1 MKTLPLPLQRVFD
14 AIWRDDLELLRG
26 LRRQLIVLLRILM
39 LVGRDL
45 ARGMLTLRAMSL
57 VYTTLLSFV
66 PLLAVSFSVLKG
78 FGVHN
83 QIEPFLLELLQPLG
97 DKGQV
102 IAERIVGFVEQV
114 NIRVLGALGVA
125 MLLFTVMSLIH
136 KIEAAFNYT
145 WRIQGARRLSQR
157 FSNYL
162 SVVLVGPVLVFAAM
176 ALTATLKS
184 QAVQN
189 LPWLSE
195 GLWIIGVILQ
205 YAMIIGAFT
214 FVYLLVP
221 NTRVHFRSALYG
233 AVIAGLSWRAA
244 GLLFAGFAAS
254 STSYTAIYS
263 SFAILLLFMIWLFV
277 GWLILLVGASIAYYH
292 QHPEMLRWEE
302 ELTEPPPRL
311 REAMLLQ
318 LMRRIAVAFERG
330 EPPLASDES
339 LMQRLGIGRDLLQ
352 KLLAELRDSG
362 LIQRSERGHW
372 LPARSVGAISLA
384 EILRVAREGADH
396 AMLARYP
403 ADDAVAELQHDWERC
418 IEDRVG
424 DKTLKDWIESS

>member
-1 MKTLPLPLQRVFD
+1 MKLPLPLQRAFEAV
-14 AIWRDDLELLRG
+14 WRDDLELLRG
-26 LRRQLIVLLRILM
+26 PRRQLIILLRILL

-45 ARGMLTLRAMSL
+45 ARGMITLRAMSL

-78 FGVHN
+78 FGVHD
-83 QIEPFLLELLQPLG
+83 QIEPFLMELLQPLG
-97 DKGQV
+97 DKGAE
-102 IAERIVGFVEQV
+102 IAQRIVGFVEQV

-125 MLLFTVMSLIH
+125 LLLYTVMSLIH

-145 WRIQGARRLSQR
+145 WRIHRARRMSQR

-195 GLWIIGVILQ
+195 GLWVFGVVMQ
-205 YAMIIGAFT
+205 YVMIIGAFT

-221 NTRVHFRSALYG
+221 NTRVNFRSALYG
-233 AVIAGLSWRAA
+233 GVIAGLSWRAA
-244 GLLFAGFAAS
+244 GLLFAGFAAR

-263 SFAILLLFMIWLFV
+263 SFAILLLFMIWLYV
-277 GWLILLVGASIAYYH
+277 GWLILLIGASIAYYH
-292 QHPEMLRWEE
+292 QHPELLRWEE
-302 ELTEPPPRL
+302 EMTDPPPRL
-311 REAMLLQ
+311 REVLMLQ
-318 LMRRIAVAFERG
+318 LMRSIAQAFLRG
-330 EPPLASDES
+330 DPHLAADGA
-339 LMQRLGIGRDLLQ
+339 LMQRLGLGRELTGR
-352 KLLAELRDSG
+352 LLAELKTSG
-362 LIQRSERGHW
+362 LIQRAEAGHW
-372 LPARSVGAISLA
+372 LPTRALDRIRLA
-384 EILRVAREGADH
+384 DIFRVAREGADH

-403 ADDAVAELQHDWERC
+403 ADDAVAALQRSWEGC
-418 IEDRVG
+418 IEAG
-424 DKTLKDWIESS
+424 LEGKTLKDWIESS

>member
-1 MKTLPLPLQRVFD
+1 MKGLPPLLQRAFD

-26 LRRQLIVLLRILM
+26 PRRQLILLLRILL

-45 ARGMLTLRAMSL
+45 SRGMITLRAMSL

-97 DKGQV
+97 EQGAE
-102 IAERIVGFVEQV
+102 IAGRIVDFVERV

-136 KIEAAFNYT
+136 KIEAAFNFT
-145 WRIQGARRLSQR
+145 WRIHGARRLSQR

-195 GLWIIGVILQ
+195 GLWIVGILLQ
-205 YAMIIGAFT
+205 YVMIIGAFT

-244 GLLFAGFAAS
+244 GLLFAGFAAQ

-292 QHPEMLRWEE
+292 QHPEMLRWEAE
-302 ELTEPPPRL
+302 MTEPPPKL
-311 REAMLLQ
+311 REALMLQ
-318 LMRRIAVAFERG
+318 LMRRIAQAFARGDAQAVA
-330 EPPLASDES
+330 DDS
-339 LMQRLGIGRDLLQ
+339 LMKQLGLGRELTLRLLRELQ
-352 KLLAELRDSG
+352 QAG
-362 LIQRSERGHW
+362 LIQRAESGHW
-372 LPARSVGAISLA
+372 LPARALDRIRLV

-396 AMLARYP
+396 AMLAGYP
-403 ADDAVAELQHDWERC
+403 AEDAVATLLRAC
-418 IEDRVG
+418 EDCFEARLG
-424 DKTLKDWIESS
+424 GETLKDWIESP

>member
-1 MKTLPLPLQRVFD
+1 MTLPLPLQRLFD
-14 AIWRDDLELLRG
+14 FVWRDDLELLRG
-26 LRRQLIVLLRILM
+26 WRRQLIVLLRILM

-45 ARGMLTLRAMSL
+45 ARGMITLRAMSL

-83 QIEPFLLELLQPLG
+83 QVEPFLLELLRPLG
-97 DKGQV
+97 DKGAE
-102 IAERIVGFVEQV
+102 IAARIVGFVEKV

-125 MLLFTVMSLIH
+125 LLLVTVISLIH

-145 WRIQGARRLSQR
+145 WRIHGTRRLSQR

-162 SVVLVGPVLVFAAM
+162 SVLLVGPVLVFAAL
-176 ALTATLKS
+176 ALTASLKS
-184 QAVQN
+184 QAVQS

-195 GLWIIGVILQ
+195 GLWLMGVVLQ
-205 YAMIIGAFT
+205 YAMIIAAFT

-244 GLLFAGFAAS
+244 GLLFAGFAAR

-292 QHPEMLRWEE
+292 QHPEQLRWEE
-302 ELTEPPPRL
+302 EMNEPPPRL
-311 REAMLLQ
+311 REALMLQ
-318 LMRRIAVAFERG
+318 LMRRVVLAFERG
-330 EPPLASDES
+330 EPELASEDA
-339 LMQRLGIGRDLLQ
+339 LMQRLGIGRELLH
-352 KLLAELRDSG
+352 KLLSELQQGG
-362 LIQRSERGHW
+362 LILRSEKGCW
-372 LPARSVGAISLA
+372 LPSRDAAGIPLLEV
-384 EILRVAREGADH
+384 LRVAREGPDH
-396 AMLARYP
+396 AMLTRYA
-403 ADDAVAELQHDWERC
+403 ADEAVTTLQQDWDAC
-418 IEDRVG
+418 IEERLQG
-424 DKTLKDWIESS
+424 MTLKEWIERP

>member
-1 MKTLPLPLQRVFD
+1 MTLPLPLQKVFD
-14 AIWRDDLELLRG
+14 AIWREDLELLQG
-26 LRRQLIVLLRILM
+26 PRRQLILLLRILM

-45 ARGMLTLRAMSL
+45 SRGMITLRAMSL

-97 DKGQV
+97 DKGAV
-102 IAERIVGFVEQV
+102 IAQRIVVFVEQV

-125 MLLFTVMSLIH
+125 LLLFTVMSLIH
-136 KIEAAFNYT
+136 KIEAAFNFT
-145 WRIQGARRLSQR
+145 WRIQGSRRLSQR

-162 SVVLVGPVLVFAAM
+162 SVLLVGPVLVFAAM

-184 QAVQN
+184 QVVQT
-189 LPWLSE
+189 LPWISE
-195 GLWIIGVILQ
+195 GLWLMGVVLQ
-205 YAMIIGAFT
+205 YVMIIGAFT

-221 NTRVHFRSALYG
+221 NTRVQFRSALYG

-244 GLLFAGFAAS
+244 GLLFAGFAAR

-292 QHPEMLRWEE
+292 QHPEQLRWDEDMI
-302 ELTEPPPRL
+302 EPPPKL
-311 REAMLLQ
+311 REALMLQ
-318 LMRRIAVAFERG
+318 LMRRIALAFQQG
-330 EPPLASDES
+330 EWQLATEDA
-339 LMQRLGIGRDLLQ
+339 LIRRLDIDRE
-352 KLLAELRDSG
+352 LACRLIEELGEQG
-362 LIQRSERGHW
+362 LIQRSEVGHW
-372 LPARSVGAISLA
+372 LPARALERISLL

-403 ADDAVAELQHDWERC
+403 ADEAVVALQRSWDAC
-418 IEDRVG
+418 IEREAADR
-424 DKTLKDWIESS
+424 TLKDWIAS